1 MICRNCGS
9 VIDDNAWEC
18 PHCLIDITPEQRQEA
33 MNAKQQE
40 AGGAQ
45 VQYAP
50 PSAQTQYAPP
60 PQQTQYA
67 PPPQQTQYAPP
78 PQMQQQYGPA
88 PQARP
93 QYAPPPQPMR
103 TQYAPP
109 PQQAMPRELNARSA
123 PADTFERPS
132 FYQPPET
139 FEEDKAEVPLILG
152 SIFVPLLGI
161 IMGLVNFQ
169 KGKKKSG
176 QVYLLIGLLVRG
188 LPVILTMLLMFI
200 AMILGSL

>member
-1 MICRNCGS
+1 MICKNCGS

-18 PHCLIDITPEQRQEA
+18 PHCLIDITPEQHQEA
-33 MNAKQQE
+33 MNAQKQQE
-40 AGGAQ
+40 TGGA
-45 VQYAP
+45 
-50 PSAQTQYAPP
+50 AQMQYAPP

-93 QYAPPPQPMR
+93 QYAPPPQPMQ

-109 PQQAMPRELNARSA
+109 PQQSMPREIYSRTA

-152 SIFVPLLGI
+152 SIFVPFFGI

-169 KGKKKSG
+169 KGKKHSG
-176 QVYLLIGLLVRG
+176 KVYLLIDLLVRG
-188 LPVILTMLLMFI
+188 LPVALVVLFYILIFFLAEFF
-200 AMILGSL
+200 G

>member
-18 PHCLIDITPEQRQEA
+18 PHCLVDITPEQRQEA

-40 AGGAQ
+40 AGGAAQ
-45 VQYAP
+45 V
-50 PSAQTQYAPP
+50 QYAPP

-93 QYAPPPQPMR
+93 QYAPPPQPMQ

-132 FYQPPET
+132 FYQPPES
-139 FEEDKAEVPLILG
+139 FEEDKAETALILG

-161 IMGLVNFQ
+161 IMGLVNLQ
-169 KGKKKSG
+169 KGKKHSG
-176 QVYLLIGLLVRG
+176 KIYLLIGLLVRV
-188 LPVILTMLLMFI
+188 LPVALVVLFYILIFFLAAFF
-200 AMILGSL
+200 G